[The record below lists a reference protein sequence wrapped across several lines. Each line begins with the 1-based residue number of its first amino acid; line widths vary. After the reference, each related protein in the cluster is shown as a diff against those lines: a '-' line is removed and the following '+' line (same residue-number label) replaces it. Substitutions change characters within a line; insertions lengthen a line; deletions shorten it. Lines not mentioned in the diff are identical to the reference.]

1 MSVPASAT
9 GEPVRSVR
17 AGSRPAVVLWALLVA
32 GLLTLLPCAGTAKAV
47 SGHVPAAPRA
57 SAATGPQA
65 AGAVPAAHGAG
76 HAVARW
82 SDEGGAHVWC
92 SADGDHPAPGK
103 GCTSHPFRGLEAQL
117 PNAPPQPVAVT
128 LPQLVPAPSLPAAV
142 PLDTLAGPPPAPDL
156 HVLQV
161 HRS

>member
-17 AGSRPAVVLWALLVA
+17 AGRGPAVVLWALLVA

-47 SGHVPAAPRA
+47 SGRVPSAPPA
-57 SAATGPQA
+57 TAATGPHTA
-65 AGAVPAAHGAG
+65 APASAVHGAG
-76 HAVARW
+76 HAVAGW
-82 SDEGGAHVWC
+82 SDEGGPHVWC
-92 SADGDHPAPGK
+92 SADGDHPLPGK

-128 LPQLVPAPSLPAAV
+128 LPQLVPAPALPAAV